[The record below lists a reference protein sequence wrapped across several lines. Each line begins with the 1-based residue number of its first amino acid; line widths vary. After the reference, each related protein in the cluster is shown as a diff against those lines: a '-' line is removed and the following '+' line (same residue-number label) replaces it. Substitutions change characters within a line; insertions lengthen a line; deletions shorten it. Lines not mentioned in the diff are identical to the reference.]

1 MQLSIIVPV
10 YNMTEDQKLNQ
21 CLDSLLAQTIS
32 DYEIIAVDDA
42 STDDSLSV
50 LRQYEESYPGRVR
63 VIAGEKNHRQGGA
76 KNRGINA
83 AQGEWIGF
91 IDSDDWIAPDMYE
104 KLITKAG
111 QTGADLVGCDYSHV
125 DGYTMQPG
133 KVVVNNTAE
142 QTGVLDAERH
152 KKLLLCPGSM
162 VVKIYRRQV
171 IIEHH
176 LDFPEDIFY
185 EDNCASPLWSLYFS
199 HFERVEEPLYFYR
212 MVEGSTTH
220 RVTWERCL
228 DRMKAGEL
236 FLQECK
242 KRGLYDTYRNEIEYW
257 FTKIYY
263 AATLFSYMYSGRRQ
277 KMKNTG
283 ALRKNIKKFVPD
295 FQDNP
300 YYKDMMPKED
310 QKLIALQ
317 MRSNRIF
324 FLYYKLLFGY
334 RRLREKS
341 KVKTGAKAEVK

>member
-10 YNMTEDQKLNQ
+10 YNMSADGKLNQ

-42 STDDSLSV
+42 STDDSLSM
-50 LRQYEESYPGRVR
+50 LRQYEEKYPGCVK
-63 VIAGEKNHRQGGA
+63 VIAGERNHRQGGA
-76 KNRGINA
+76 KNRGIKA

-104 KLITKAG
+104 KLLIKAA

-125 DGYTMQPG
+125 NAYTMQPG

-142 QTGVLDAERH
+142 QTGLLDAERH

-171 IIEHH
+171 IVENC

-185 EDNCASPLWSLYFS
+185 EDNCASPLWSLYFT

-212 MVEGSTTH
+212 MLEDSTTH

-236 FLQECK
+236 FLLECK
-242 KRGLYDTYRNEIEYW
+242 KRGFYDSYRQEIEYW
-257 FTKIYY
+257 FTEIFYSS
-263 AATLFSYMYSGRRQ
+263 TLFSYMYSGKRQ
-277 KMKNTG
+277 KPGNTG
-283 ALRKNIKKFVPD
+283 LLRKNIKKFIPD
-295 FQDNP
+295 FRENP
-300 YYKDMMPKED
+300 YFKDRMPKED
-310 QKLIALQ
+310 QRLIALQ
-317 MRSNRIF
+317 MRSNCLF
-324 FLYYKLLFGY
+324 FIYYKLLFGY
-334 RRLREKS
+334 RRLRK
-341 KVKTGAKAEVK
+341 KLKI